1 MDAQERVVFAKA
13 IRREEFLAFAAQ
25 LPPWVRGLEACS
37 ASHYWARKLKER
49 EHEPRVMAAKHVA
62 P

>member
-1 MDAQERVVFAKA
+1 MFAKA